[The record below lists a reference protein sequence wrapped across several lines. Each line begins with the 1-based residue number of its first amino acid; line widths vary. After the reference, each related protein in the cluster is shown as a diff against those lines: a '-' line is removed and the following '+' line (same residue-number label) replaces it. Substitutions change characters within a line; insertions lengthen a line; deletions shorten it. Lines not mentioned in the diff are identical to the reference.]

1 MKSIGKILLLMYA
14 VTAVLLFLIALLLKE
29 FQWGTQGIEAGI
41 TIVYVVTC
49 FIGGIFAGKVQHSK
63 KFIWGI
69 LVSLMYIIVMLILT
83 LIIKEGFHGDS
94 TFFFTN
100 LLLGMGSGMVGGMLA

>member
-14 VTAVLLFLIALLLKE
+14 VTALLLFLLALLLKQ
-29 FQWGTQGIEAGI
+29 FQWGPHGIQAGV
-41 TIVYVVTC
+41 TIVYVISC
-49 FIGGIFAGKVQHSK
+49 FIGGIFAGKVQRSK
-63 KFIWGI
+63 KFVWGI

-94 TFFFTN
+94 TVFVTN

>member
-1 MKSIGKILLLMYA
+1 MKSIGKILVLMYA
-14 VTAVLLFLIALLLKE
+14 ITAVLLFLLALLLKQ
-29 FQWGTQGIEAGI
+29 FQWGTQGIQAGI
-41 TIVYVVTC
+41 TMVYVITC
-49 FIGGIFAGKVQHSK
+49 LIGGIFAGKVQRSK

-83 LIIKEGFHGDS
+83 LIIKDGFHGES
-94 TFFFTN
+94 SVFVTN